1 MTQPRLGSE
10 ATGLVV
16 HHGVARRLVLPQRIE
31 LLIERIVPCFIL
43 SPPTGTVYRI
53 VERSRDGIVFEAP
66 GFISA
71 IGGIGR
77 GSVGLKRLDGGDT
90 EITFSLSFHETWEV
104 LLLAAA
110 LLTALGTLTVI
121 SAWSTLAM
129 PFFFLLLTFVIGL
142 GGPALLYRTIVR
154 RKVRH
159 FEAFFRNLQYLH

>member
-1 MTQPRLGSE
+1 MAQTRLGSE
-10 ATGLVV
+10 ETGLVV
-16 HHGVARRLVLPQRIE
+16 THGVARRLVLPQRIE
-31 LLIERIVPCFIL
+31 LLIERIVSCFIL

-53 VERSRDGIVFEAP
+53 VERHRDGLVFEAP

-90 EITFSLSFHETWEV
+90 EITFTLAFQETWEV
-104 LLLAAA
+104 L

-121 SAWSTLAM
+121 SAWATLSI
-129 PFFFLLLTFVIGL
+129 PFLFLLLTFVIGL
-142 GGPALLYRTIVR
+142 GGPWLLYRTILR